1 MALLQN
7 AERQRQVKAGIRK
20 FREFI
25 KTHPE
30 AWLAL
35 YWPFHL
41 AFYEFW
47 NKHTMTLNYH
57 IIYSPL
63 DDKIP
68 FVEYFVLPYVTW
80 FFYIAAVL
88 IYFLAHNKRDYLRAT
103 FMVDTAMI
111 VSTLICVVYPS
122 VHELRPA
129 VFENSNLCTKLVRL
143 LYSTDNPAV
152 IMPSMHTSVSVL
164 LAVAIWTS
172 ESLRHCTWAKIGS
185 AILSTLIVLSTVLIK
200 QHSVLD
206 LFAGLGMAAVICA
219 VTYLW
224 LFRSSKKSE
233 KTKKRSAV

>member
-30 AWLAL
+30 AWFAL

-88 IYFLAHNKRDYLRAT
+88 IYFLAHNKRD
-103 FMVDTAMI
+103 
-111 VSTLICVVYPS
+111 
-122 VHELRPA
+122 
-129 VFENSNLCTKLVRL
+129 
-143 LYSTDNPAV
+143 
-152 IMPSMHTSVSVL
+152 
-164 LAVAIWTS
+164 
-172 ESLRHCTWAKIGS
+172 
-185 AILSTLIVLSTVLIK
+185 
-200 QHSVLD
+200 
-206 LFAGLGMAAVICA
+206 
-219 VTYLW
+219 
-224 LFRSSKKSE
+224 
-233 KTKKRSAV
+233 

>member
-1 MALLQN
+1 M
-7 AERQRQVKAGIRK
+7 KAGFRK
-20 FREFI
+20 LREFV

-41 AFYEFW
+41 MFYEFW
-47 NKHTMTLNYH
+47 NKHTMTLDYH

-68 FVEYFVLPYVTW
+68 FIEYFVLPYDTW

-88 IYFLAHNKRDYLRAT
+88 IYFLIHNKRDYLRAT
-103 FMVDTAMI
+103 FMIDAAMI
-111 VSTLICVVYPS
+111 VSTLICIVYPS

-129 VFENSNLCTKLVRL
+129 VFENSNLCTWLVEL

-164 LAVAIWTS
+164 LAVAIWSS
-172 ESLRHCTWAKIGS
+172 ESLRRCTWAKLGS
-185 AILSTLIVLSTVLIK
+185 VVLSTLIVLSTVLIK

-219 VTYLW
+219 VTFLW
-224 LFRSSKKSE
+224 LFRPSKKAE
-233 KTKKRSAV
+233 K

>member
-30 AWLAL
+30 AWFAL

-129 VFENSNLCTKLVRL
+129 VFENSNLCTRLVQL

-185 AILSTLIVLSTVLIK
+185 AVLSTLIVLYRTDKAALRPRSVRGARYGGSHLRRHISVAFQIIK
-200 QHSVLD
+200 
-206 LFAGLGMAAVICA
+206 
-219 VTYLW
+219 
-224 LFRSSKKSE
+224 KE
-233 KTKKRSAV
+233 